1 MSDALW
7 ESMRNGALI
16 LACVQLVFS
25 LLAGFG
31 TIRDTL
37 SSRWTTSS
45 EQVGV
50 IIAVITL
57 HAFAFVK
64 NALLGALLGFLWY
77 VIFGR

>member
-1 MSDALW
+1 MTDALW

-16 LACVQLVFS
+16 LACVQFVFS

-31 TIRDTL
+31 AIRKTL
-37 SSRWTTSS
+37 NSRWTTSS

-50 IIAVITL
+50 IIAIVTL
-57 HAFAFVK
+57 HAFALVK
-64 NALLGALLGFLWY
+64 NAVLGAVLGLLWY